1 MTAAE
6 LLRRGLSDHGRA
18 LAAWC
23 AGILGYVALVTA
35 IFPSIK
41 GSPEFENLAENYPEV
56 LKSFFGIGEG
66 AGLATGPGYV
76 DIELF
81 SLMLPLLVLVM
92 TVGSGA
98 RAFAGEEDAGR
109 LELVL
114 AYPVRRRDAVLWKGA
129 AVAAEVLAVSAVAGL
144 AIAVLDPIVGLD
156 LPHGRLV
163 AAIVALAALGLLFGW
178 LALAVGAAFGS
189 RALAIGVPAAL
200 GAGGYLVNGLHG
212 LAGWLDPFRLL
223 SPFWLVGTSP
233 LQSGTDGLGLVVVLL
248 LGALVLVVGSLLVER
263 RDLQTP

>member
-1 MTAAE
+1 MV
-6 LLRRGLSDHGRA
+6 
-18 LAAWC
+18 
-23 AGILGYVALVTA
+23 GYVALVTA
-35 IFPSIK
+35 IFPSIY
-41 GSPEFENLAENYPEV
+41 GSPEFERLAQNYPEV

-66 AGLATGPGYV
+66 GGLNTGAGYV

-92 TVGSGA
+92 AVGSGA

-114 AYPVRRRDAVLWKGA
+114 AYPVRRRDAVVWKGA
-129 AVAAEVLAVSAVAGL
+129 TVAAEVLAVSAVAGL
-144 AIAVLDPIVGLD
+144 ALAVLDPIVGLD
-156 LPHGRLV
+156 LPRGRLL
-163 AAIVALAALGLLFGW
+163 AAIVALAGLGLLFGW

-189 RALAIGVPAAL
+189 RALAVGVPAAL

-212 LAGWLDPFRLL
+212 LAGWLDPFRVL
-223 SPFWLVGTSP
+223 SPFWLVGSSP
-233 LQSGTDGLGLVVVLL
+233 LQSGSNGWGLLAVMLL
-248 LGALVLVVGSLLVER
+248 AVLVLGVGSRLVER

>member
-6 LLRRGLSDHGRA
+6 LFRRGLRDHRRA

-23 AGILGYVALVTA
+23 AGVAGYVGLVTA
-35 IFPSIK
+35 IFPSIH
-41 GSPEFENLAENYPEV
+41 GSPEFERLAENYPEV

-66 AGLATGPGYV
+66 GGINTGAGYV

-92 TVGSGA
+92 AVGSGA
-98 RAFAGEEDAGR
+98 RVFAGEEDAGR

-129 AVAAEVLAVSAVAGL
+129 TVAAEVLAVSAVAGL
-144 AIAVLDPIVGLD
+144 ALTVLDPIVGLD
-156 LPHGRLV
+156 LRGGRL
-163 AAIVALAALGLLFGW
+163 AAAVIALAVLGILFGW
-178 LALAVGAAFGS
+178 LALAVGAAFG
-189 RALAIGVPAAL
+189 RRTLAIGVPAAL

-212 LAGWLDPFRLL
+212 LAGWLDPFRVV
-223 SPFWLVGTSP
+223 SPFWLVGSSP
-233 LQSGTDGLGLVVVLL
+233 LQSGTDGLGLLAVLL
-248 LGALVLVVGSLLVER
+248 LAVLALAAGSLLVER